1 MGSARLERWPNR
13 RLTLPALLR
22 PRFEPPQDVLSAG
35 LDLRSEP
42 LGVLARRRDL
52 RLHLL
57 LGLAAVPPDRSNG
70 LATATGQSSAE
81 APAGGCAAA
90 LHLAL
95 ACGGVALQ
103 TPQLS
108 ARKRLAS
115 QRLCCVGDLLP
126 SAHLRA
132 H

>member
-95 ACGGVALQ
+95 ACGGVALP
-103 TPQLS
+103 TREVS
-108 ARKRLAS
+108 AR
-115 QRLCCVGDLLP
+115 QRLGFQRACLVRDLFAAAQRP
-126 SAHLRA
+126 PR
-132 H
+132 